1 MDENLINKYGDW
13 EQWHW
18 WFRGRRR
25 IIEEVL
31 RHKLTEPGPRRLLSV
46 GCGPAEGLKW
56 LLPFAGPGGKV
67 FGLDLEPRHA
77 QSIPEQIEFVV
88 GRVERPPLTGA
99 HFDVVLALD
108 VFEHLD
114 DDRAALREAVRLL
127 KPGGLFLLTVPAL
140 LSLWG
145 RQDIASQHRRRY
157 TKRSLSSLLDQV
169 QWSDCQIDYLNTFLF
184 PLALTVRWTRR
195 ALGLANCSR
204 SDFEDNRPGV
214 INEVLAWI
222 FSAERYLINR
232 VTMPIGVSLA
242 AICRVPC
249 VEAPKH
255 FTGVR
260 AHVACD

>member
-1 MDENLINKYGDW
+1 MDENLTKKYGDW

-18 WFRGRRR
+18 WFRGRQK
-25 IIEEVL
+25 IIENVL
-31 RHKLTEPGPRRLLSV
+31 RRKLAKPGPRRLLSV

-56 LLPFAGPGGKV
+56 LVPFAGPGGKV

-77 QSIPEQIEFVV
+77 QSIPEQVEFVV
-88 GRVERPPLTGA
+88 GTVERTPLTGG

-114 DDRAALREAVRLL
+114 DDNAALREVFRLL

-140 LSLWG
+140 PSLWG
-145 RQDIASQHRRRY
+145 RQDVASQHRRRY
-157 TKRSLSSLLDQV
+157 TKRSLSHLLDQV
-169 QWSDCQIDYLNTFLF
+169 PWSDCQIAYLNTLLF
-184 PLALTVRWTRR
+184 PLAVTVRWTRR

-222 FSAERYLINR
+222 FSAERHLINR
-232 VTMPIGVSLA
+232 VAMPIGVSLA
-242 AICRVPC
+242 ATCR
-249 VEAPKH
+249 APE
-255 FTGVR
+255 
-260 AHVACD
+260 